1 MAMDTVKWTLETAL
15 AREGKEVTDHTG
27 TVHKVLFRRNKDKNS
42 TDDYLTLFA
51 PYDSDIEQGET
62 LALDDSILIVLNSE
76 TESGRQYRRI
86 DVIKANAYVT
96 LCYVGEMMDEK
107 FDIITTDIPYAE
119 NVPIFITS
127 GLTARRLSDITSKD
141 LQFIVPA
148 RYGFTMENTVKMS
161 ILTMNSSNK
170 FRTIQG
176 IFQPSTID
184 YHLMTVCADGSHS
197 GLLTVRGSA
206 DLRPRD

>member
-1 MAMDTVKWTLETAL
+1 MDTTRWALETAL
-15 AREGKEVTDHTG
+15 AREGKEVTDHIG
-27 TVHKVLFRRNKDKNS
+27 VVHKVLFRRSRDKNS
-42 TDDYLTLFA
+42 TDDYLTIFT
-51 PYDSDIEQGET
+51 PYNSDILQGET
-62 LALDDSILIVLNSE
+62 LTFDDTILIVLNSE
-76 TESGRQYRRI
+76 AESGRQYRRI
-86 DVIKANAYVT
+86 DVIKANAFVM
-96 LCYVGEMMDEK
+96 LCYVGETMDEK

-127 GLTARRLSDITSKD
+127 GLTARQLSDMTGKD
-141 LQFIVPA
+141 LQFILPA

-176 IFQPSTID
+176 IFQPATID
-184 YHLMTVCADGSHS
+184 YHLMTVRADGSRS

-206 DLRPRD
+206 DLRPRE